1 MSVEIRLPQLS
12 MGMSDAEVID
22 WLVAVGDPVSEG
34 DELVEIEAEK
44 AQIAVPSPQAGEIV
58 QIVAQVGETVDV
70 GGVLCLLEPA

>member
-12 MGMSDAEVID
+12 MGMSDAEVLN
-22 WLVAVGDPVSEG
+22 WLVAVGDTVAEG

-44 AQIAVPSPQAGEIV
+44 AQVAVPSPQSGKVVEIV
-58 QIVAQVGETVDV
+58 AELGDTVDV